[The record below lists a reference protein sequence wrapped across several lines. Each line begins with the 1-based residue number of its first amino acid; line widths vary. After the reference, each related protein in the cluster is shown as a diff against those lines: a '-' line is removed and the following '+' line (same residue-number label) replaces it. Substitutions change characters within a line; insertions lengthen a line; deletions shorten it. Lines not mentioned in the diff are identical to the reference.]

1 MDGSHLK
8 GRHPRRL
15 LHSTPCGS
23 ILAREPRPSP
33 GRSSVTPGSSV
44 SYPQPLSVT
53 MFETSARQ
61 PIRVG
66 VIGTGFGASLHLSAL
81 RENPDFQTAAICS
94 RRPERAR
101 AAALDHG
108 IPAHLSDYREL
119 VR

>member
-1 MDGSHLK
+1 MSYSH
-8 GRHPRRL
+8 P
-15 LHSTPCGS
+15 
-23 ILAREPRPSP
+23 
-33 GRSSVTPGSSV
+33 V
-44 SYPQPLSVT
+44 SETV
-53 MFETSARQ
+53 FEAGAKE

-81 RENPDFQTAAICS
+81 RENADFDTVAICS

-119 VR
+119 ARDRDIDAVIVASPPHLHHDG

>member
-1 MDGSHLK
+1 
-8 GRHPRRL
+8 
-15 LHSTPCGS
+15 
-23 ILAREPRPSP
+23 
-33 GRSSVTPGSSV
+33 
-44 SYPQPLSVT
+44 
-53 MFETSARQ
+53 MFETNARE

-119 VR
+119 VRDGEIDAVIVASPPTFITAW